1 MLEKLKGKKLLIIG
15 GIPAMI
21 EVVKRA
27 QQFGITVYVTDY
39 LEDSPAKKYADKSF
53 MVSATDVEAVAALCR
68 QENIDGIYTGNVDLL
83 LPYYA
88 QICEKTGLPC
98 YGTKEQ
104 FDIMLDKGKFKNTCR
119 QYGVPVIEEYETID
133 GITQYPVLVKPV
145 DSSGSRGISICHN
158 EKELLEGIENAKKF
172 SPQGK
177 YLIERYMQGDEVV
190 LYYYI
195 QDGNPVFAGMCD
207 RYVIKQDDSTA
218 QLPVAYIF
226 PSKHTKEHM
235 NTTDSLIKDMFRKT
249 KMENGVV
256 FLQGFIENGHP
267 VLYEPGYRTNGA
279 REQYIIG
286 SITGVDAVDMLIH
299 FALTGKMCDVDI
311 EKKIDPYLKGKV
323 GCKLSPIIGK
333 GTVGRISGLE
343 DLSKMDEVIATIFNH
358 HEGSEINDKIYGTLQ
373 QIAYRSFI
381 VTDDVSSMKEAID
394 QIQEKVVYYDTNG
407 ESMMLEKF
415 DVSLLGD
422 R

>member
-158 EKELLEGIENAKKF
+158 E
-172 SPQGK
+172 
-177 YLIERYMQGDEVV
+177 
-190 LYYYI
+190 
-195 QDGNPVFAGMCD
+195 
-207 RYVIKQDDSTA
+207 
-218 QLPVAYIF
+218 
-226 PSKHTKEHM
+226 
-235 NTTDSLIKDMFRKT
+235 
-249 KMENGVV
+249 
-256 FLQGFIENGHP
+256 FI
-267 VLYEPGYRTNGA
+267 
-279 REQYIIG
+279 
-286 SITGVDAVDMLIH
+286 
-299 FALTGKMCDVDI
+299 
-311 EKKIDPYLKGKV
+311 
-323 GCKLSPIIGK
+323 
-333 GTVGRISGLE
+333 RISC
-343 DLSKMDEVIATIFNH
+343 SCHST
-358 HEGSEINDKIYGTLQ
+358 KI
-373 QIAYRSFI
+373 I
-381 VTDDVSSMKEAID
+381 E
-394 QIQEKVVYYDTNG
+394 
-407 ESMMLEKF
+407 
-415 DVSLLGD
+415 LLGD
-422 R
+422 FIVLVLSHKKFNIYAAFLCMKEVLYIF